1 MNNEHHFDA
10 EITLS
15 GRAEGA
21 VWSSAAEA
29 LGERVYDGVRVRAAW
44 SVPGDAPVIRVPLH
58 VIDERANG
66 DARDL
71 PAFVELFFHDAFLL
85 FNIAAPG
92 SFGGVVS
99 VSGGDYRVNELAF
112 DESVFAYASASL
124 AALPL
129 RDVVAW
135 YDSLQNGTRQLATT
149 GVTKA
154 LFHLLH
160 LGRGSEDDDRMVL
173 RLAQSA
179 EALAVPAE
187 DLTPLFALRDAV
199 ARGTAPVI
207 HPMFDDALDPSVDD
221 PSCDWSAVI
230 DDAAGRV
237 IGALQALAASTPAS
251 TPPAPPRT

>member
-1 MNNEHHFDA
+1 MNEHHFDA
-10 EITLS
+10 EILLT
-15 GRAEGA
+15 GRTEAI
-21 VWSSAAEA
+21 VWSSASAA
-29 LGERVYDGVRVRAAW
+29 LRERVYDGVRVRAQW
-44 SVPGDAPVIRVPLH
+44 SVPGAAPVIRVPMV
-58 VIDERANG
+58 VIDERPEG
-66 DARDL
+66 DARDI

-85 FNIAAPG
+85 FNLAAPG

-99 VSGGDYRVNELAF
+99 VSGGDYRVNEIAF
-112 DESVFAYASASL
+112 DASVFAYASASL

-129 RDVVAW
+129 RDVIAW

-160 LGRGSEDDDRMVL
+160 LGRGNENDDITVL

-179 EALAVPAE
+179 EALAVPPE

-207 HPMFDDALDPSVDD
+207 HPMFDDVLDPLVDD
-221 PSCDWSAVI
+221 PSYDWSTVI
-230 DDAAGRV
+230 DDAASRV
-237 IGALQALAASTPAS
+237 IGALQALAA
-251 TPPAPPRT
+251 R